1 MLVHILSPLV
11 VGDLVQ
17 LLVQQILTQEH
28 HLHSIPLRLVVEAA
42 EARHNVVHHHG
53 QQHLMD
59 LGAAVQ
65 DIQPLDRDNH
75 PMQVP
80 EELMVLPPHH
90 QDGATPEELDL
101 VDLVS
106 RAVAAALVELERMD
120 HREMVVPV

>member
-53 QQHLMD
+53 QQLMD
-59 LGAAVQ
+59 LEAAVQ
-65 DIQPLDRDNH
+65 DIQALDRDNH

-80 EELMVLPPHH
+80 EELMVLPLHH
-90 QDGATPEELDL
+90 QDGATPEGLDL
-101 VDLVS
+101 VDLIA
-106 RAVAAALVELERMD
+106 RAAVVVLVVLERMD